1 MLKPHLMETFLVRH
15 KGKIDTLSMSHQ
27 GVLFRCLRGCTTD
40 GWGYNNST
48 YLTRAETSW
57 TKADVRNAL
66 REMAVK
72 QIITVFPLDMDGV
85 ASSKISLA
93 RLFEARDPVKEK
105 VKSCLLTAWR
115 PARPLPKYKA
125 PKGDTL
131 PSVFA
136 WKLSV

>member
-15 KGKIDTLSMSHQ
+15 KGKIDTLSMAHQ
-27 GVLFRCLRGCTTD
+27 GVLFRCLRGCTSD

-66 REMAVK
+66 REMAIK
-72 QIITVFPLDMDGV
+72 QVITVFPLDMGEV
-85 ASSKISLA
+85 AKSKTSLA
-93 RLFEARDPVKEK
+93 QLFAARDPVREK
-105 VKSCLLTAWR
+105 AMSCLGAAWK
-115 PARPLPKYKA
+115 PAKPLPTRN
-125 PKGDTL
+125 PSKGDSL
-131 PSVFA
+131 PKAFA